1 MMEHSVNEIIL
12 EKIEK
17 KKVDKIIKEILKEL
31 LEKERQNMLLR
42 YPRFSEDYEKI
53 ISSKLVKEGRI

>member
-1 MMEHSVNEIIL
+1 MIEHSVNEIIL
-12 EKIEK
+12 EKIEE

-53 ISSKLVKEGRI
+53 ISSKLVKDGRI

>member
-1 MMEHSVNEIIL
+1 MIEHTINEIII

-31 LEKERQNMLLR
+31 LEKERENMLLR

-53 ISSKLVKEGRI
+53 ISTKLVKSEK

>member
-1 MMEHSVNEIIL
+1 MEHSVNEIIL

-17 KKVDKIIKEILKEL
+17 KKVDKIIREILKQL
-31 LEKERQNMLLR
+31 LEKERENMLLR

-53 ISSKLVKEGRI
+53 ISAKLVKEGKI